1 MISLYSRSVQL
12 RRDRELIVAVKIMP
26 NRRQSMNFNTSHKIT
41 FTMFLCLFYEFSVDS
56 WNISSIMHGLFSLI
70 GKTSYRQIS
79 WTLEAARLDV
89 VMVVSLWN
97 LTGILAALLPRCLSN
112 IRAIEKNIVWFWFT
126 RNTYWLNGILSS
138 WKYPSWT
145 HLPVQSQDGV

>member
-12 RRDRELIVAVKIMP
+12 RRDLELIVAVKIMP

-70 GKTSYRQIS
+70 VKTSYRQIS

-112 IRAIEKNIVWFWFT
+112 FRAIEKNIVWFWFT

-145 HLPVQSQDGV
+145 HLPVQSKDGV